1 MMGFVR
7 INYDF
12 RSAQWDICTNQLWC
26 VGDPSVQPNS
36 KRLLPVLDSIWF
48 HLWADWDG
56 NSVDIGR
63 ILCFNRLVHIS
74 GLVSMDHI
82 GSRLPPRIRSTPIY
96 GHSEGSPLVQ
106 GSFPSTLV
114 TGCCITEF
122 GSSLIISIDCF
133 PPVLGYR
140 LPNVIATIYPGHWF
154 PSISYPR
161 DV

>member
-12 RSAQWDICTNQLWC
+12 RSVWWDICSNQLWC

-74 GLVSMDHI
+74 ALVSIDHI
-82 GSRLPPRIRSTPIY
+82 GSRLPPH
-96 GHSEGSPLVQ
+96 HSIHAHLRPFRGL
-106 GSFPSTLV
+106 PSCPGVISLDPRHRLH
-114 TGCCITEF
+114 IAEF

-154 PSISYPR
+154 PSLSYPWA
-161 DV
+161 V